1 MTFLL
6 PLNAYRLLLQVY
18 SPLSHQ
24 KIDCKPLG
32 LSTPDPLG
40 LGVSIAHSALR
51 LVKSKQIKRSL
62 HRQGVGLT
70 CPPAEKC
77 SQNISQ

>member
-1 MTFLL
+1 MTFFL
-6 PLNAYRLLLQVY
+6 PINASRLLLHVY

-32 LSTPDPLG
+32 LSIPDPLE

-51 LVKSKQIKRSL
+51 LVKSK
-62 HRQGVGLT
+62 
-70 CPPAEKC
+70 
-77 SQNISQ
+77 